1 VPMPKK
7 LKRALKRQM
16 ARVTKQLERDLE
28 SPDFAGAFMPE
39 SLGKRRAQREAKELQ
54 WQWLFP
60 AKALTLV
67 PAAISVSRLCG
78 ME

>member
-1 VPMPKK
+1 MPMPKK

-39 SLGKRRAQREAKELQ
+39 SLGKRRAQREAKEL
-54 WQWLFP
+54 
-60 AKALTLV
+60 TLV
-67 PAAISVSRLCG
+67 PAAISVSQLCG